1 MAVRPLLLLPAVT
14 ASLIAGGCA
23 SRTDVAAR
31 LAPRAA
37 EAIDP
42 RIPIPSEEMVGPVSP
57 ALAQQLRQL
66 VAQAEAGDRDFA
78 ARQDAAVS
86 ATSRAGAPQSESWIE
101 AQLQVSALIAARAP
115 VTRAMG
121 DIDALGSDA
130 LVTKGYILAGDRK
143 AVERAAATVGAI
155 DEREAALVQS
165 LGKRLGG

>member
-1 MAVRPLLLLPAVT
+1 MAARPLLVLPAMVAT
-14 ASLIAGGCA
+14 LVAGGCA

-37 EAIDP
+37 EAINP
-42 RIPIPSEEMVGPVSP
+42 RIPIPSEEVVGPVSP
-57 ALAQQLRQL
+57 ALAEELRQL
-66 VAQAEAGDRDFA
+66 VAQAEAGDRDFV
-78 ARQDAAVS
+78 ARQDAAAS
-86 ATSRAGAPQSESWIE
+86 ATARAGAPQSESWIE

-121 DIDALGSDA
+121 DIDALGSEA
-130 LVTKGYILAGDRK
+130 LVTRGYILAGDRK
-143 AVERAAATVGAI
+143 AVERAAATVSAI